1 MLIGRKQ
8 ELKEL
13 KRLYSSDE
21 AELVVVYGRRR
32 VGKTYLVNHAFNDE
46 QFAFK
51 VTGLHNARLVTQLD
65 NFVRALREYSNDDSW
80 TLPTSWMEAF
90 DQLKTYLKNTKT
102 GHKRVLFIDEL
113 PWMDTRGSHFL
124 EAFEWFWNSWGSS
137 QSDLLLVICGSATN
151 WIINKLFKQKGGLYN
166 RADSKIFL
174 RPFTLA
180 ETEQYL
186 TSQGILLER
195 FEVAQIYMVMGGIP
209 YYLKQLEPGRTLAD
223 NIDNCFFRMN
233 GKLWDEFDN
242 LYDTLFFNSD
252 VYVRIVEALVSKR
265 MGLTREEIIA
275 VSKLPDNGSTSQ
287 ALKNLIKCGFVR
299 NYQYFGRKT
308 KGQIFQLTDFYTLFY
323 YRFIKDNY
331 GQDEHFWTH
340 MLDNPKKNNWL
351 GYSFEQL
358 VKEHIKQ
365 VKAALGIGSV
375 LSQQSSWFV
384 EKRNL
389 DDGAESLNGAQ
400 VDLLIDRRDRA
411 INLCEIK
418 FCSGEFTIDKNYSLN
433 LRNKVEAFKSASKT
447 RKSIV
452 PTMITTFGIKPNM
465 YSGIILQEVC
475 LDDLFAF

>member
-8 ELKEL
+8 EQKEL

-124 EAFEWFWNSWGSS
+124 EAFEWFWNSWGNS

-195 FEVAQIYMVMGGIP
+195 FEIAQIYMVMSP
-209 YYLKQLEPGRTLAD
+209 
-223 NIDNCFFRMN
+223 
-233 GKLWDEFDN
+233 
-242 LYDTLFFNSD
+242 
-252 VYVRIVEALVSKR
+252 
-265 MGLTREEIIA
+265 
-275 VSKLPDNGSTSQ
+275 
-287 ALKNLIKCGFVR
+287 
-299 NYQYFGRKT
+299 
-308 KGQIFQLTDFYTLFY
+308 
-323 YRFIKDNY
+323 
-331 GQDEHFWTH
+331 H
-340 MLDNPKKNNWL
+340 
-351 GYSFEQL
+351 
-358 VKEHIKQ
+358 
-365 VKAALGIGSV
+365 
-375 LSQQSSWFV
+375 
-384 EKRNL
+384 
-389 DDGAESLNGAQ
+389 
-400 VDLLIDRRDRA
+400 
-411 INLCEIK
+411 
-418 FCSGEFTIDKNYSLN
+418 
-433 LRNKVEAFKSASKT
+433 
-447 RKSIV
+447 
-452 PTMITTFGIKPNM
+452 
-465 YSGIILQEVC
+465 
-475 LDDLFAF
+475 

>member
-8 ELKEL
+8 EQKEL

-265 MGLTREEIIA
+265 MGLTTVPRH
-275 VSKLPDNGSTSQ
+275 
-287 ALKNLIKCGFVR
+287 R
-299 NYQYFGRKT
+299 
-308 KGQIFQLTDFYTLFY
+308 
-323 YRFIKDNY
+323 
-331 GQDEHFWTH
+331 
-340 MLDNPKKNNWL
+340 
-351 GYSFEQL
+351 
-358 VKEHIKQ
+358 
-365 VKAALGIGSV
+365 
-375 LSQQSSWFV
+375 LS
-384 EKRNL
+384 R
-389 DDGAESLNGAQ
+389 
-400 VDLLIDRRDRA
+400 
-411 INLCEIK
+411 
-418 FCSGEFTIDKNYSLN
+418 T
-433 LRNKVEAFKSASKT
+433 
-447 RKSIV
+447 
-452 PTMITTFGIKPNM
+452 
-465 YSGIILQEVC
+465 
-475 LDDLFAF
+475 